1 MTQSRPRLEDLEA
14 VRHRYAA
21 ERDKRIRE
29 DGNDQYVEIAG
40 DLAHYVDDPYV
51 EPGFQ
56 REPVDKAVDALI
68 IGGGFGG
75 LLAGARLRQAGV
87 KDICVVEKGGDFG
100 GTWYWNRY
108 PGAQCDVESYIY
120 LPLLE
125 QLGYMPKEKYSH
137 APEILEHSRAIG
149 RHFDLYD
156 GALFQTGVKELRWSE
171 DERRWLVSTDRGDVI
186 RARFISL
193 ASGPLNRP
201 KLPGIPG
208 IRDFKGHTFHTSR
221 WDYDYTGGTAEGG
234 LDKLADKRIAVIGT
248 GATAV
253 QCVPHLGASARH
265 LYVCQRTPSS
275 IDVRDN
281 RPTDPE
287 WAAELK
293 PGWQRERM
301 DNFNALVSGQP
312 QEVDLVDDGWTSLI
326 GKMLRLYLESQEG
339 EALSLP
345 DIMDLANLEK
355 MNELRARIEALVEDP
370 DTSEAL
376 KPWYRMFCKRPCF
389 HDQYLQT
396 FNRDNVTLIDTEG
409 QGVERI
415 TESGVVVAGV
425 EYPVDC
431 IVYATGFE
439 VGTGFQRVSG
449 FEIYGRDGLSLSDK
463 WADGIRT
470 LHGMHIHGFPN
481 CFLMSTI
488 QGGFTVNYP
497 HMLDEVATHVAHI
510 VGHTLAVEKEVV
522 ESSAEAET
530 AWVQTILD
538 KGVRGGI
545 IGDETCTPGYYN
557 NEGKPRAHFE
567 QMVSYGDGPIP
578 FFNLLA
584 EWRDT
589 GGFAG
594 LTIN

>member
-1 MTQSRPRLEDLEA
+1 MTQQTSRLKDLEA
-14 VRHRYAA
+14 IRYRYAE
-21 ERDKRIRE
+21 ERDKRVRT
-29 DGNDQYVEIAG
+29 DGNDQYVAIAG
-40 DLAHYVDDPYV
+40 DLAHYIDDPYV

-56 REPVDKAVDALI
+56 REVVDKTVDALI

-87 KDICVVEKGGDFG
+87 EEICIVEKGGDFG

-125 QLGYMPKEKYSH
+125 ELGYIPREKYSH

-149 RHFDLYD
+149 RHFKLYD
-156 GALFQTGVKELRWSE
+156 GALFQTGVTELRWDE
-171 DERRWLVSTDRGDVI
+171 DANRWLVSTDRGDTI
-186 RARFISL
+186 RARFVSL

-221 WDYDYTGGTAEGG
+221 WDYDYTGGDSTGG
-234 LDKLADKRIAVIGT
+234 LTKLADKRIAVIGT

-253 QCVPHLGASARH
+253 QCVPHLAAATQH

-287 WAAELK
+287 WAANLK
-293 PGWQRERM
+293 PGWQKERM
-301 DNFNALVSGQP
+301 DNFNALVTGQP
-312 QEVDLVDDGWTSLI
+312 QDVDLVNDGWTSLI
-326 GKMLRLYLESQEG
+326 GKMLRLYVESQGG
-339 EALSLP
+339 EEVSLH

-355 MNELRARIEALVEDP
+355 MNELRARIEALVEHP
-370 DTSEAL
+370 ETSEAL

-389 HDQYLQT
+389 HDEYLQT
-396 FNRDNVTLIDTEG
+396 FNRDNVTLVDTDG

-415 TESGVVVAGV
+415 TESGVVIDGV

-439 VGTGFQRVSG
+439 VGTGFQRITG
-449 FEIYGRDGLSLSDK
+449 FEIYGRDGLTLSDK
-463 WADGIRT
+463 WSKGIRT
-470 LHGMHIHGFPN
+470 LHGMHINGFPN
-481 CFLMSTI
+481 CFLMSTV

-510 VGHTLAVEKEVV
+510 VGHALRSGKTIV
-522 ESSAEAET
+522 ESSLEAEA
-530 AWVQTILD
+530 AWVQTIID

-557 NEGKPRAHFE
+557 NEGKPRDHFE

-578 FFNLLA
+578 FFNLLS
-584 EWRDT
+584 EWRKSGD
-589 GGFAG
+589 FAG
-594 LTIN
+594 VVME